1 MAKDTFYFTHDYGAR
16 NDPRLIKVLMKL
28 GQSGK
33 GIYWDLIEMLYEQ
46 DGYLLISE
54 IDAYAFALRSDSDTI
69 NSLINDFDL
78 FDKNSENFWSNSVL
92 RRLEKRD
99 EKSKKASESARNRWD
114 KAKSNANALQT
125 QYDGNAIKESK
136 VKENKKNESK
146 VNSNP
151 PAKSPVHKE
160 CKDFFLKFYEDKKG
174 TGYYFQAI
182 DGKKLNSIIKKIEFK
197 IKEKGCA
204 EKEKDLEVIRGFK
217 IFIEH
222 AYKDT
227 DNWTRDNFSLS
238 VIDSKFNDIFSKIKN
253 GQSTSDNK
261 SSDRH
266 ALAEQLRAM
275 RQSGSSSFG

>member
-1 MAKDTFYFTHDYGAR
+1 MAEGKKSIVVYADWINKFDKLTDEEAG
-16 NDPRLIKVLMKL
+16 RLIKHFFYYVNDLNPKPVDRLTELMFVDIEQQLKRDL
-28 GQSGK
+28 KKWEERAERSRENGLK
-33 GIYWDLIEMLYEQ
+33 GGRPTKNKDEPKETQ
-46 DGYLLISE
+46 QVISE
-54 IDAYAFALRSDSDTI
+54 PRKPDTV
-69 NSLINDFDL
+69 NVDVTVNVDD
-78 FDKNSENFWSNSVL
+78 NVNVN
-92 RRLEKRD
+92 
-99 EKSKKASESARNRWD
+99 
-114 KAKSNANALQT
+114 
-125 QYDGNAIKESK
+125 
-136 VKENKKNESK
+136 VKENNK
-146 VNSNP
+146 SNP

-160 CKDFFLKFYEDKKG
+160 CKEFFLNFYEEKKG

-182 DGKKLNSIIKKIEFK
+182 DGKKLNSIIKKIDFK

-217 IFIEH
+217 IFIEY

-261 SSDRH
+261 SADRH

-275 RQSGSSSFG
+275 RKRGASSFG